1 MEIKCRSNLRDQ
13 YRRAAGYADMILKG
27 ANPGELPIQLTT
39 KFEFTISLKAA
50 KGIDIEK
57 TLHAE

>member
-1 MEIKCRSNLRDQ
+1 
-13 YRRAAGYADMILKG
+13 MILKG